1 MSEFASRRQI
11 LNACQTYG
19 KLTPTK
25 VRFTIDGTL
34 GPLVILACVLVVLYP
49 LFGN

>member
-11 LNACQTYG
+11 LNACRAYG

-34 GPLVILACVLVVLYP
+34 GPLVILACVLMVLYP
-49 LFGN
+49 AMVN